1 MANGRE
7 PRREEILRALE
18 QFRSGMLVTMRRD
31 GALHGRP
38 MRVAGHDEDGTV
50 WFVTG
55 AHSGKVDEVE
65 KFEQAAAM
73 FQAPR
78 LYLNLSGEA
87 EVVHD
92 PERLRSLWR
101 ESWRIWFPAGP
112 DDPSITLLKLKPQS
126 ADLWDTRG
134 LGILRVAIGAVRSFL
149 QGGSSEEHVTLTHQ
163 HTTM

>member
-1 MANGRE
+1 MAHRRE
-7 PRREEILRALE
+7 PSREEILRALE

-38 MRVAGHDEDGTV
+38 MRVAGHEDDGTV
-50 WFVTG
+50 WFVTR

-73 FQAPR
+73 FQSPR

-92 PERLRSLWR
+92 PERLRELWR
-101 ESWRIWFPAGP
+101 ESWRLWFPSGP
-112 DDPSITLLKLKPQS
+112 DDRELTLLKLRPRS

-134 LGILRVAIGAVRSFL
+134 FGMLRFAVDALRQILR
-149 QGGSSEEHVTLTHQ
+149 GGDAEGHVTLIHR

>member
-1 MANGRE
+1 MALQRE
-7 PRREEILRALE
+7 PSRQEILRAL
-18 QFRSGMLVTMRRD
+18 QHFRSGMLVTMRRD

-38 MRVAGHDEDGTV
+38 MRVAGCDDDGTV

-55 AHSGKVDEVE
+55 AQSGKVDEVQ
-65 KFEQAAAM
+65 KFDQAAAM

-87 EVVHD
+87 EIVED
-92 PERLRSLWR
+92 RERLRKMWR
-101 ESWRIWFPAGP
+101 ESWRIWFPAGA
-112 DDPSITLLKLKPQS
+112 DDPQITLLKLRPHT

-134 LGILRVAIGAVRSFL
+134 LRILRVAAGALRRFL
-149 QGGSSEEHVTLTHQ
+149 QGGSTEEHAAITHQ